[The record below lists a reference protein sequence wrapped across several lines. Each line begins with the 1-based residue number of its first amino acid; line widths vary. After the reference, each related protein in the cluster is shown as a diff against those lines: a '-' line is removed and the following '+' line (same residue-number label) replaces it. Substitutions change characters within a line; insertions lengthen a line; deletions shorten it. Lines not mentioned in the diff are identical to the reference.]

1 MTHRYS
7 IFLSF
12 FFCITA
18 PIHSLYAPTDSGLIL
33 ISQFL
38 TAGKVVADVCHSV
51 SEVKSEEKKAND
63 EIEMLTRE
71 RKVRIE
77 IVKRLI
83 SKKDPNYDL
92 IMESLDLL

>member
-18 PIHSLYAPTDSGLIL
+18 LSIHSLYAPTDSGLIL

-51 SEVKSEEKKAND
+51 SEVKSEEKKANN
-63 EIEMLTRE
+63 EIEM
-71 RKVRIE
+71 RKARIL
-77 IVKRLI
+77 IVKKLI